1 VNGWAPRCAGFT
13 LVAILACTSKP
24 EPAPIPADREPT
36 ADALVPSREEQL
48 SVALKRASLRLESA
62 QKSGDPQAISAA
74 NLEFERAET
83 ELEREK
89 LRQRRLAELRAR
101 TPQKTVTM
109 DGEPRSIAGSGRAAS
124 RPAASAPAAASPAE
138 RAVAATMSAPASSPA
153 TDTEFEE
160 LSKRIS
166 WLAQLRASTGDHAGA
181 TRVRHQLTLLRLDY
195 REGRRD
201 KALKDLRKL
210 EQEADR

>member
-1 VNGWAPRCAGFT
+1 MNRWAPLCAGFAWA
-13 LVAILACTSKP
+13 AILACTSHR

-48 SVALKRASLRLESA
+48 SVALTRASLRLESA
-62 QKSGDPQAISAA
+62 QKSGDPQTISAA
-74 NLEFERAET
+74 HLEFERAEA
-83 ELEREK
+83 ELERER

-101 TPQKTVTM
+101 TPQREVPM
-109 DGEPRSIAGSGRAAS
+109 DGGPPAVVAGAGRTAPPS
-124 RPAASAPAAASPAE
+124 VASAPAGVALAAPA
-138 RAVAATMSAPASSPA
+138 SAPASAPA
-153 TDTEFEE
+153 TDAEFEA

-201 KALKDLRKL
+201 KALKDLRRL